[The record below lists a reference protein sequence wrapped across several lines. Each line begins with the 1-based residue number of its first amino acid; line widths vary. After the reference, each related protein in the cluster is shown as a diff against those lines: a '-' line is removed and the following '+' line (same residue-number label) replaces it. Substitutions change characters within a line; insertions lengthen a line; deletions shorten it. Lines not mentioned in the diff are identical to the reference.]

1 MTNLQKLKK
10 AIIKEIPEIVELGIG
25 LEFSWKARTNER
37 TGHYTIVDFEGDKKK
52 GTYICVHKERKRDVE
67 DTAKFD
73 ERIFTDN
80 NFKILGRDITLAD
93 VLRVLGGDYY
103 FGAGDGYFYK
113 IVRDINDGDTQE
125 VEMVRPG
132 IKWYANKDLSLQ
144 SGKTIR
150 WLTKIICKK
159 NE

>member
-10 AIIKEIPEIVELGIG
+10 AIIKEIPE
-25 LEFSWKARTNER
+25 RTE
-37 TGHYTIVDFEGDKKK
+37 HEGVICYECKKK
-52 GTYICVHKERKRDVE
+52 LKLNGYGLYTVTI
-67 DTAKFD
+67 
-73 ERIFTDN
+73 
-80 NFKILGRDITLAD
+80 ITLAD
-93 VLRVLGGDYY
+93 VLIVLGEDYL
-103 FGAGDGYFYK
+103 FGAGDKYFYQV
-113 IVRDINDGDTQE
+113 IQDINGGDTQE

-150 WLTKIICKK
+150 WLTKIICK